1 MYILIRRNIT
11 IFPLTQNVICNQM
24 CSDYTW
30 IVYLVCIWSSSVTPE
45 MDYVSIVFKPK
56 WTDTCWNVCD
66 LTAILLEHITVVLS
80 EQGHCLQ
87 GEETLGIVLH
97 RCVWWGVVQCVS
109 FPSSSPL
116 FPYCSA
122 LYDNVVVN
130 SLQWACLRMTSKPQ
144 WTPSCSLGFTR
155 TGLVAVLCN
164 CVVLSLPT
172 DSETSR
178 LQLFSF
184 PATSVPVHFGPSA
197 QFSQKH
203 PQCGSLTVPCYL
215 ASVRVQ
221 EAGESSEASAKYASL
236 KICAIT

>member
-1 MYILIRRNIT
+1 
-11 IFPLTQNVICNQM
+11 
-24 CSDYTW
+24 
-30 IVYLVCIWSSSVTPE
+30 
-45 MDYVSIVFKPK
+45 MDSVSIVFKPK

-66 LTAILLEHITVVLS
+66 LTAVLLERITVVLS
-80 EQGHCLQ
+80 EGHCRR
-87 GEETLGIVLH
+87 EETRGVVLH

-122 LYDNVVVN
+122 LYDNVVVHRVY
-130 SLQWACLRMTSKPQ
+130 SELALGWPAS
-144 WTPSCSLGFTR
+144 PSGPRCSLGFTR

-184 PATSVPVHFGPSA
+184 PATSVLVHFGPSA

-203 PQCGSLTVPCYL
+203 PQYGSLTVPCYL

-221 EAGESSEASAKYASL
+221 EAGESSEASAKYAYL